1 MKITYGNQTIDFKC
15 PDKVLISLS
24 GGLDSAALLYLICYH
39 FPDTEIVPYTGQDV
53 TAPMDYE
60 CAKDILQY
68 MRETFPTVNI
78 RDHDVYKFDIWDE
91 EWRQLARERMDKE
104 TTTTSDGTVIPKFTV
119 LSGLVKVLM
128 LRKNTERLRKQYPD
142 HWILTGMTA
151 NPPVEEQHKY
161 NFYDVAERRRDRRDN
176 NPFMVMVK
184 LYQPLMNVDK
194 KFVAGVYKDHKL
206 MDTLYPF
213 TSSCV
218 GSERDTEY
226 FTKGCGKCF
235 WCNEKK
241 WAFET

>member
-1 MKITYGNQTIDFKC
+1 MKINYGNQTIDFKC

-24 GGLDSAALLYLICYH
+24 GGLDSASLFYLICYH
-39 FPDTEIVPYTGQDV
+39 FPDTEIVPYTGHDV

-60 CAKDILQY
+60 CAKDIIQY

-104 TTTTSDGTVIPKFTV
+104 TTIASDGTVIPKFTV

-151 NPPVEEQHKY
+151 NPPVEEQRKY

-176 NPFMVMVK
+176 NPFMVK